1 MNRKFKQ
8 ILEGKY
14 RNKTYSKIPDST
26 AYLIVHE
33 ICLDKLMSA
42 SLKMEVIDR
51 FCHDE
56 LTVQDLVKYFK
67 QENYDL

>member
-1 MNRKFKQ
+1 MSKKFKQ
-8 ILEGKY
+8 ILEGKFC
-14 RNKTYSKIPDST
+14 NKHYTEMPDST
-26 AYLIVHE
+26 AYIVVHE
-33 ICLDKLMSA
+33 ICSNKLMSP
-42 SLKMEVIDR
+42 SLKMSVIDR